1 MNLSD
6 KQKGQLNTLYGTA
19 RANILV
25 AAFPFLSDK
34 EAPEMFQFV
43 TDPSRAE
50 AVKEL
55 INGDKDLF
63 RDVPREMSLA
73 LKDLVQSLNAGD
85 FSQAAASAP
94 AVSPKAPAGNNAAEV
109 SFKPYIA
116 MSHNNNGDA
125 INHPTHYN
133 EWSVEVID
141 MLEKVYGKAATSQWC
156 EMTAFKY
163 TLRMGFKPGETV
175 EENLAKRD
183 WYLQKSRE
191 LAGQ

>member
-1 MNLSD
+1 MPMNLSD
-6 KQKGQLNTLYGTA
+6 KQKGQLNAIYGTA

-25 AAFPFLSDK
+25 AAFPFFSDG
-34 EAPEMFQFV
+34 EGDEMFKFV
-43 TDPSRAE
+43 TEPARVES
-50 AVKEL
+50 VKEL

-85 FSQAAASAP
+85 FSQSAPTPRPQNAAADKP
-94 AVSPKAPAGNNAAEV
+94 AEV
-109 SFKPYIA
+109 SIKTHTA
-116 MSHNNNGDA
+116 MPHNNNGDA

-191 LAGQ
+191 LAG